1 MAERTH
7 VHSERQAIMNRLAR
21 IEVHVRKIR
30 SMVDEGQDCTAILV
44 QLAAVRAAVNK
55 VGQAVLEDH
64 VESCLLGAG
73 SEEEPAQAWA
83 ELKDALDVIF

>member
-21 IEVHVRKIR
+21 IEGHVRKIR
-30 SMVDEGQDCTAILV
+30 SMVEEGQDCTAILV
-44 QLAAVRAAVNK
+44 QLAAVRSAVNK

-73 SEEEPAQAWA
+73 SEEETAQAWA
-83 ELKDALDVIF
+83 ELKDALDVIL

>member
-1 MAERTH
+1 MSGQAH

-21 IEVHVRKIR
+21 IEGHVRKIR
-30 SMVDEGQDCTAILV
+30 SMVEEGQDCTAILV
-44 QLAAVRAAVNK
+44 QLAAVRSAVNK

-73 SEEEPAQAWA
+73 SAEETARAWG

>member
-1 MAERTH
+1 MAGQAH
-7 VHSERQAIMNRLAR
+7 AHNERQAIMNRLAR
-21 IEVHVRKIR
+21 IEGHVRKIR

-64 VESCLLGAG
+64 VESCLLGAE
-73 SEEEPAQAWA
+73 SVEETAQAWA